1 MTDSNIRRED
11 KPGRKK
17 GPRIGGVLYGAGI
30 IILPRGV
37 DLLHFWWGTLTRCA
51 DVSSVYHYIRNENSG
66 MQGI

>member
-37 DLLHFWWGTLTRCA
+37 DLLHFGG
-51 DVSSVYHYIRNENSG
+51 VH
-66 MQGI
+66 